1 MCAPQNVSLI
11 HVSFVT
17 FCAYSQ
23 SERGIRNVRR
33 RSHRENRANSQPVIV
48 WANRVEVNET
58 RVSFSRILFFGTAN
72 FFIYFIS
79 RQTRLCLF
87 GHTEIS
93 PI

>member
-17 FCAYSQ
+17 FCSYSQ
-23 SERGIRNVRR
+23 SEGGIRNVRR
-33 RSHRENRANSQPVIV
+33 RSHRENRANSQHVTV

-87 GHTEIS
+87 GHTEMS

>member
-1 MCAPQNVSLI
+1 MGKQL
-11 HVSFVT
+11 
-17 FCAYSQ
+17 
-23 SERGIRNVRR
+23 
-33 RSHRENRANSQPVIV
+33 
-48 WANRVEVNET
+48 EVNET